1 MLQPQYPVARTSDC
15 NVTPMPENNQ
25 KPDAWSPGLNSE
37 IPSRLLPLVTLYR
50 PENSDVDYA
59 AAREAAEFCGLKPH
73 EMVAFKLSRLVVHE
87 LLIRVTADLFV
98 PDGPSYEELGLNLR
112 SMAGNILTKHIEP
125 EMPVLEQ
132 KFADLKAEVR
142 QKISEILERDIYNRQ
157 AAAKSA
163 EDVGFFARLF
173 GRKPEASKAE
183 EPEILAL
190 ADWKASVA
198 ACKDPLEKAC
208 LKSLLAVVG
217 SMVGQRGRLFADK
230 DMVCRFTT
238 NMVFNSYGSERVGDW
253 IEPMI
258 AKAVEAE
265 GYRFLPY
272 QDSPFFMNVKG
283 ASAAGKSTIRP
294 LQRRLAEKLNI
305 AWEDFALISPDYW
318 RKFLLD
324 YESLGDDFKYAAMLT
339 GQELEII
346 DKKLDRYM
354 GEKAAKE
361 KMPHL
366 LIDRFRFDSFTPS
379 PDQQAESTLLSRFG
393 DTVYLFFIITP
404 PSETV
409 ERAWKRGI
417 ETGRYKAVDDL
428 LYHNIE
434 AYTGLPQLFFSWV
447 TTKQQKIH
455 FEFLDNSV
463 PHGELPRTV
472 AFGWNDRI
480 TILDKDFLRNINRYQ
495 NVNIEAR
502 RPEDV
507 LVDAKDKGGDFI
519 ADCIDIIPNVTIADG
534 KTLEVQG
541 QTADGHWVYHKDGA
555 LDDATLSAADEADA
569 TKSEA
574 PAKAEPVDFAEERKF
589 TVGAWESNSS

>member
-1 MLQPQYPVARTSDC
+1 
-15 NVTPMPENNQ
+15 MPENNQ

-37 IPSRLLPLVTLYR
+37 IPGRLLPLVTLYR
-50 PENSDVDYA
+50 PENSDIDYA

-73 EMVAFKLSRLVVHE
+73 EMVAFKVSRLVVHE
-87 LLIRVTADLFV
+87 LLIRVTADLYV

-112 SMAGNILTKHIEP
+112 SMAGQILSKHIRP
-125 EMPVLEQ
+125 EMTALEQ
-132 KFADLKAEVR
+132 KFADLKEEVG
-142 QKISEILERDIYNRQ
+142 QKIGAILDRDIYNRGASTQ
-157 AAAKSA
+157 AA
-163 EDVGFFARLF
+163 EDIGFFAKLL
-173 GRKPEASKAE
+173 GRKPEASKTEQPA
-183 EPEILAL
+183 IMAL
-190 ADWKASVA
+190 ADWKACVA
-198 ACKDPLEKAC
+198 TGKNPLETAC
-208 LKSLLAVVG
+208 LKSLLTVVG

-230 DMVCRFTT
+230 DMVCRFAS
-238 NMVFNSYGSERVGDW
+238 NMVCNSYGSEKLGEW

-258 AKAVEAE
+258 AKAVKAE

-294 LQRRLAEKLNI
+294 LQRKLAEKLNI

-324 YESLGDDFKYAAMLT
+324 YDSLGDDFKYAAMLT

-354 GEKAAKE
+354 GEKAASG

-379 PDQQAESTLLSRFG
+379 PGQQAESTLLSRFG
-393 DTVYLFFIITP
+393 NTVYLFFIITP

-417 ETGRYKAVDDL
+417 DTGRYKAVDDL

-463 PHGELPRTV
+463 PYGELPRTV
-472 AFGWNDRI
+472 AFGWNDKI
-480 TILDKDFLRNINRYQ
+480 TILDKDFMRNINRYQ

-507 LVDAKDKGGDFI
+507 LVDAEGKGGDFV
-519 ADCIDIIPNVTIADG
+519 ADCIEIIPNVTIADG

-541 QTADGHWVYHKDGA
+541 QTADGHWVYRKKGA
-555 LDDATLSAADEADA
+555 LDDATLTAGNEADA
-569 TKSEA
+569 
-574 PAKAEPVDFAEERKF
+574 AKPEMQAAAEPVDFAEERKF
-589 TVGAWESNSS
+589 TVGAWESNDG

>member
-1 MLQPQYPVARTSDC
+1 
-15 NVTPMPENNQ
+15 MPAKNQ
-25 KPDAWSPGLNSE
+25 KPDAWNPGLNSA

-50 PENSDVDYA
+50 PENSEIDYA
-59 AAREAAEFCGLKPH
+59 AAKEAAEFCGLKPH
-73 EMVAFKLSRLVVHE
+73 DMVAFRVNRLIVHE
-87 LLIRVTADLFV
+87 LLIRVTADLYV

-112 SMAGNILTKHIEP
+112 SMASRIHSEHIKP
-125 EMPVLEQ
+125 EMASLEQ
-132 KFADLKAEVR
+132 KFSALKKETAE
-142 QKISEILERDIYNRQ
+142 KIGAILDRDIYSREAGTVSGNNT
-157 AAAKSA
+157 
-163 EDVGFFARLF
+163 GFFAKLLGKKTAPVETER
-173 GRKPEASKAE
+173 PEN
-183 EPEILAL
+183 LAL
-190 ADWKASVA
+190 ADWKATVSTS
-198 ACKDPLEKAC
+198 KDPLEAAC
-208 LKSLLAVVG
+208 LKNLLTVVG

-230 DMVCRFTT
+230 DTVCRFAT
-238 NMVFNSYGSERVGDW
+238 NMVSNSYGSEKVGEW

-258 AKAVEAE
+258 AKAAKAE

-272 QDSPFFMNVKG
+272 QKSPFFMNVKG

-294 LQRRLAEKLNI
+294 LQRKLAEKLNI
-305 AWEDFALISPDYW
+305 QWEDFALISPDYW

-324 YESLGDDFKYAAMLT
+324 YDSLGDDFKYAAMLT

-354 GEKAAKE
+354 GEKAANG

-366 LIDRFRFDSFTPS
+366 LIDRFRFDSFSPS

-447 TTKQQKIH
+447 TTKRQKIH
-455 FEFLDNSV
+455 FEFLDNNV
-463 PHGELPRTV
+463 PHGKLPRTV
-472 AFGWNDRI
+472 AFGWNDEI
-480 TILDKDFLRNINRYQ
+480 TILDKDFMRNINRYQ

-507 LVDAKDKGGDFI
+507 LTDSENKGGDFV
-519 ADCIDIIPNVTIADG
+519 ADCIDKIPNVTIADG
-534 KTLEVQG
+534 KTLQVLG
-541 QTADGHWVYHKDGA
+541 QTVERHWVYQKEGVS
-555 LDDATLSAADEADA
+555 DDAALAIGKETDAAKKGLLTA
-569 TKSEA
+569 
-574 PAKAEPVDFAEERKF
+574 AEPVDFSEEKKF
-589 TVGAWESNSS
+589 TVGAWESNGG